1 MRNLEQQLPSRG
13 ITGKN
18 LLSAF
23 AEVPREKFVAPALEQ
38 LAYADRPLSIGFGQ
52 TISQPYIVAL
62 TIDKMELQPGN
73 EVLEIGTGSGYSAAV
88 LSRVCASVVSVERL
102 PELAHTATERLA
114 RLGYSNVTVICGDGT
129 QGCPNHAP
137 YDAIAVAAGGPQVPR
152 ALREQLKV
160 GGRLVIPVGGAEEQ
174 SLVRVRRLSPTEFRQ
189 EQICKVRFVPL
200 IGQQGWPEE
209 SDRSAP

>member
-1 MRNLEQQLPSRG
+1 MRNLEQQLTSRG

-62 TIDKMELQPGN
+62 TIDKMELQPGD

-88 LSRVCASVVSVERL
+88 LSRVCAWVVSVERL

>member
-1 MRNLEQQLPSRG
+1 MRNLKQQLTGRG

-23 AEVPREKFVAPALEQ
+23 AEVPREKFVDPALEQ

-62 TIDKMELQPGN
+62 TIDKMELQPGD

-88 LSRVCASVVSVERL
+88 LSRLCASVISVERL

-114 RLGYSNVTVICGDGT
+114 RLGYSNVTVICADGT
-129 QGCPNHAP
+129 QGYPHHAP
-137 YDAIAVAAGGPQVPR
+137 YDAIAVAAGGPEVPR
-152 ALREQLKV
+152 ALREQLKI
-160 GGRLVIPVGGAEEQ
+160 GGRLVIPVGAAEEQ
-174 SLVRVRRLSPTEFRQ
+174 SLVRVRRLSPMEFRQ

-209 SDRSAP
+209 SDRPAL

>member
-1 MRNLEQQLPSRG
+1 MRNLEQQLTSRG

-62 TIDKMELQPGN
+62 AIDKMELQPGD

-152 ALREQLKV
+152 ALRGQLKV
-160 GGRLVIPVGGAEEQ
+160 GGRLVIPVGAAEGQ

-200 IGQQGWPEE
+200 IGEQGWPEE